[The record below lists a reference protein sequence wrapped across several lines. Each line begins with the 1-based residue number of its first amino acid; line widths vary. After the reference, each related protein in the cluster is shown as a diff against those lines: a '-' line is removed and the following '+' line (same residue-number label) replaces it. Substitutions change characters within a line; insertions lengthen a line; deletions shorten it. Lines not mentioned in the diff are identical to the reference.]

1 LGFHRLDSD
10 SLFALFS
17 NELEGRDAL
26 GIRQVIVKPFEG
38 GSAPKLVF
46 HIAIPKSAK
55 REREVSR
62 KDQLIKSVLKW
73 LSGLP
78 FFERYKGGANE
89 LWNRKVVVPR
99 VGHHW
104 RCPM

>member
-1 LGFHRLDSD
+1 MDFHRLDSD

-46 HIAIPKSAK
+46 HIAIHKSVK
-55 REREVSR
+55 REGEVFR
-62 KDQLIKSVLKW
+62 NDELIKSVLKL

-89 LWNRKVVVPR
+89 LWNREVVVPIASD
-99 VGHHW
+99 HW
-104 RCPM
+104 RGPL